1 MPRQKL
7 GQHFLADQSVLR
19 RIAAAACEKGEPVL
33 VEIGPGKGAL
43 TEYLLDRAMHVAA
56 VELDREL
63 AAELAVR
70 FPSVEV
76 VQEDALLVD
85 LNRWAGA
92 PVVGNLPYYVATPI
106 ISRVVRLRRP
116 AVFLIQKEVAERI
129 VAVPGTKAYGYYSI
143 EIQFFAEPALL
154 FTVKPG
160 SFRPPP
166 QVDSAVIRLVPKAR
180 SILLEAEADA
190 FLGFV
195 SKAFRQKRK
204 TLRNNLAPFYG
215 REWTDAQPESGER
228 AETLSMEQF
237 AGLFRR
243 LVP

>member
-63 AAELAVR
+63 AAELTVR
-70 FPSVEV
+70 FPALEV
-76 VQEDALLVD
+76 VHEDALHVD
-85 LNRWAGA
+85 LNRWSGA

-116 AVFLIQKEVAERI
+116 AVFLVQKEVAERI

-143 EIQFFAEPALL
+143 DTQFFADATLL

-166 QVDSAVIRLVPKAR
+166 QVDSAVVRLVPKAQ
-180 SILLEAEADA
+180 SVVAEADE
-190 FLGFV
+190 FLSFV

-204 TLRNNLAPFYG
+204 TLRNNLAPYYG

-228 AETLSMEQF
+228 AETLNMAQF
-237 AGLFRR
+237 AALFRR

>member
-7 GQHFLADQSVLR
+7 GQHFLADQSVLK
-19 RIAAAACEKGEPVL
+19 RIAAAACETGEPVL

-43 TEYLLDRAMHVAA
+43 TQHLLDRAMHVAA
-56 VELDREL
+56 IELDREL
-63 AAELAVR
+63 AAQLAVQ
-70 FPSVEV
+70 FPALEV
-76 VQEDALLVD
+76 VSGDALHVD

-92 PVVGNLPYYVATPI
+92 PIAGNLPYYVATPI

-129 VAVPGTKAYGYYSI
+129 VAVPGTRAYGYYSLDT
-143 EIQFFAEPALL
+143 QFFAEAKIL

-166 QVDSAVIRLVPKAR
+166 QVDSAVIELVPRQNSLFANP
-180 SILLEAEADA
+180 DG
-190 FLGFV
+190 FLAFV

-215 REWTDAQPESGER
+215 RELVEAQPEAGER

-237 AGLFRR
+237 AALFRR

>member
-19 RIAAAACEKGEPVL
+19 RIAAAACDTGEPVL

-43 TEYLLDRAMHVAA
+43 TEHLLDRAMHVAA
-56 VELDREL
+56 IELDREL

-70 FPSVEV
+70 FPSLEV
-76 VQEDALLVD
+76 VSGDALHID

-92 PVVGNLPYYVATPI
+92 PIAGNLPYYVATPI

-116 AVFLIQKEVAERI
+116 AVFLIQKEVADRI
-129 VAVPGTKAYGYYSI
+129 VAVPGTRAYGYYSLDT
-143 EIQFFAEPALL
+143 QFFAEAKIL

-166 QVDSAVIRLVPKAR
+166 QVDSAVIRLVPR
-180 SILLEAEADA
+180 PTLPLTNPDE
-190 FLGFV
+190 FLNFV

-215 REWTDAQPESGER
+215 RELVDAQPEAGER
-228 AETLSMEQF
+228 AETLSMDRF
-237 AGLFRR
+237 AALFKR